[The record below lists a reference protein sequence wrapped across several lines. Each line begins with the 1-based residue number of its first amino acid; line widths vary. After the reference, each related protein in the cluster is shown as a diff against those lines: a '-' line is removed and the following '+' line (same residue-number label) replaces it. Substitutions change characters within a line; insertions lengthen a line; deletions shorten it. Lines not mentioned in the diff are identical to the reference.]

1 MKKIIS
7 FILTSLLALA
17 FVGCANPIAEA
28 ISSGLDKW
36 ACGMEKAK
44 YKGDCYYE
52 AGNNDMYM
60 IKKFKDSK
68 SYEDM
73 QLRLALKNYQRACD
87 LGHRNACY
95 KSGLIYRDNNTVQDE
110 TKAKANLAKACK
122 MGDFYACNAT
132 SPLFKSDTEKKAL
145 FKTACNSS
153 KGYQICDEYY
163 ARYAVS
169 ENEAYLKKKCEENY
183 LRSYCDKVGEFYE
196 SKNNLSLAKIY
207 YKKACDWGHSCS
219 NLKRVD
225 PQFAAQEAT
234 KEAEQT
240 AQAEK
245 RMAQTLGVSGKCKN
259 DNDRKDCYAYVSAD
273 GEFRIF
279 AFGISDT
286 SFHRLLVAYKNGKV
300 VRYALLYIFSQV
312 VRTCEIFKDDGK
324 VLAMSCSENGKPY
337 TMTINRFTGQSTKQW
352 LLN

>member
-1 MKKIIS
+1 M
-7 FILTSLLALA
+7 TSLLALA
-17 FVGCANPIAEA
+17 FVGCATFGSVLQN
-28 ISSGLDKW
+28 GLQKLN
-36 ACGMEKAK
+36 CGDD
-44 YKGDCYYE
+44 GDCYYE
-52 AGNNDMYM
+52 AGDKNMATAKQMKIESY
-60 IKKFKDSK
+60 KDTW
-68 SYEDM
+68 
-73 QLRLALKNYQRACD
+73 LRLALKSYQRACD

-110 TKAKANLAKACK
+110 AKAKANLAKACQ
-122 MGDFYACNAT
+122 MGDFYACDAT
-132 SPLFKSDTEKKAL
+132 SPLLKSDTEKKDL
-145 FKTACNSS
+145 FKTACSSS
-153 KGYQICDEYY
+153 KDSATCDEYY
-163 ARYAVS
+163 SKYAVS

-183 LRSYCDKVGEFYE
+183 LTSYRYCNKVGEFYE
-196 SKNNLSLAKIY
+196 NKNNLSLAKIY
-207 YKKACDWGHSCS
+207 YKKACDRGSCS

-240 AQAEK
+240 AQTEK

-279 AFGISDT
+279 AFGISNT

-300 VRYALLYIFSQV
+300 VRYALLYNFVQV
-312 VRTCEIFKDDGK
+312 VRTCEIFEDDGK